1 MHIIS
6 YIDLGFNL
14 EKTWGSLFALHSADH
29 LMLAAGGAVD
39 DKIVVNLDESITG
52 DHAFPILDVRVV
64 DGHRLV
70 KIRNLWGRKQETFCR
85 WGRDSIEWTPRF
97 KKLLDFQDEND
108 GNDDI
113 V

>member
-1 MHIIS
+1 MS
-6 YIDLGFNL
+6 YIDLSFNL
-14 EKTWGSLFALHSADH
+14 EKTWGSLSALHSGDH

-39 DKIVVNLDESITG
+39 DKGFVNIDESIKG
-52 DHAFPILDVRVV
+52 DHAFPILDVRMV
-64 DGHRLV
+64 DGHRVV

-97 KKLLDFQDEND
+97 KKLLDFEDEND